1 MQVLVTSYYWSLRW
15 LHLVSIFPL
24 LELLHSVLHEAK
36 EEGWQGKGAISDL
49 FKFIYFIFFTLSI
62 IFAKEMEE

>member
-36 EEGWQGKGAISDL
+36 EEGWQEKGAISDL